1 MELEKSTVN
10 THPPSKAMQ
19 FLRASE
25 TLNEAESDR
34 MTRPKLLMLSR
45 KFSIFPNNWFR
56 CLNLIARVTREIMF
70 PRVSFR
76 ASKLLFNDFLII
88 TRVKWIKNM
97 LPSVTSTRRLRGW
110 RKFSRILI
118 TKKIFLTSSRVAVSI
133 SIHTR
138 IPSMSLRES
147 VEKS

>member
-34 MTRPKLLMLSR
+34 MTRLKLLMLSR

-56 CLNLIARVTREIMF
+56 CLYLIARVTRGIMF

-76 ASKLLFNDFLII
+76 ACKLLFNDFLII